1 MVIRD
6 FERDLSERAVEIL
19 RASSE
24 RLSAVGFSW
33 CEPEIRVKESDP
45 EYHESWITVRF
56 QGDESVEYFTELI
69 IYECRP
75 KYTIEEI
82 LQRLEEQLKC
92 VGESRKWR
100 VLNDLLLENFPGLRE
115 VYEDRL
121 SEWCKPDETPGPYLV
136 YEDVFWP
143 HLANLLRENNEVEL
157 KKAFELTEALVAHEE
172 EYFQGVAVIAILER
186 VCVDDELLRLAQPYL
201 GPVSRETAAEFEEF
215 FDYWARRRLQGG
227 G

>member
-6 FERDLSERAVEIL
+6 FERDLAERAVEIL

-33 CEPEIRVKESDP
+33 CEPEIWVKESDP

-56 QGDESVEYFTELI
+56 QGDQSVEYFTQMV
-69 IYECRP
+69 IYEGRP
-75 KYTIEEI
+75 EHTIEEI
-82 LQRLEEQLKC
+82 LQRLEEQLKS

-100 VLNDLLLENFPGLRE
+100 VLNDLLFENFPGLRE
-115 VYEDRL
+115 AYEDRL
-121 SEWCKPDETPGPYLV
+121 SDWGEPDETPGSHLV
-136 YEDVFWP
+136 YEGVFSP

-157 KKAFELTEALVAHEE
+157 KKAFEFTEALVVHEE
-172 EYFQGVAVIAILER
+172 EYFQEVAVVTILEN
-186 VCVDDELLRLAQPYL
+186 VCVDGELLRLARPYL